1 MNLKRSNTL
10 MGLYGFLFMI
20 MGPTFIV
27 MGYFNKIGMLPT
39 TQNPHGDPTV
49 IFPIV
54 GITSLVMGVILLY
67 TEFYKQK
74 EREKLISTGI
84 KIQGTVTK
92 IKKISY
98 IRVGKK
104 TRERKNS
111 PYIIYFFYE
120 YSGQRYDGKSQLI
133 WEKPTISVGNI
144 VTVWI
149 DEHKGQHYFV
159 EV

>member
-1 MNLKRSNTL
+1 MKRKTL
-10 MGLYGFLFMI
+10 IGLYGFLFMI

-39 TQNPHGDPTV
+39 TRNSHGNPAV

-54 GITSLVMGVILLY
+54 GIAFLVIGIILLY
-67 TEFYKQK
+67 IEFYKQK
-74 EREKLISTGI
+74 EREDLIATGI
-84 KIQGTVTK
+84 KIYGTVTK
-92 IKKISY
+92 VKKLSY

-149 DEHKGQHYFV
+149 DEHKGHHYFV

>member
-1 MNLKRSNTL
+1 LKRSNTL
-10 MGLYGFLFMI
+10 VGLYGFLFMI
-20 MGPTFIV
+20 MGPIFIG
-27 MGYFNKIGMLPT
+27 MGYLNNIGILPT
-39 TQNPHGDPTV
+39 TQNSHGDPAV

-54 GITSLVMGVILLY
+54 GITFLVMGVILLS

-74 EREKLISTGI
+74 EREKLIVTGI
-84 KIQGTVTK
+84 KIQGIVTE

-104 TRERKNS
+104 TIERKNS
-111 PYIIYFFYE
+111 PYVIFFVYE
-120 YSGQRYDGKSQLI
+120 YSGQKYHGKSQFI

-159 EV
+159 KV